1 MWQDLEIL
9 FMAVEPF
16 AHSFVLGSIR
26 RCFTRVQKGT
36 DSTPMSFIVCKL
48 SFGVRTLQLSSGHHN
63 TFLLS
68 NVVGGFLRS
77 IEKPVQLEL
86 RRESA
91 RERCLCKA
99 P

>member
-26 RCFTRVQKGT
+26 RCFTRVQKGN

-68 NVVGGFLRS
+68 NVVGGSFKEHR
-77 IEKPVQLEL
+77 KTC
-86 RRESA
+86 SA
-91 RERCLCKA
+91 
-99 P
+99 